1 MALQFN
7 ADEIFSIAERIEENG
22 ARFYR
27 RAAER
32 LMEPD
37 VSNLLTDLAAS
48 EDEHKRI
55 FTAMRDKLRKCGGLP
70 PVEPPDSSEGFLN
83 AWADGH
89 IFRKFD
95 DPLEKLTGDES
106 VEDILRIA
114 IDIEKDSVLFYLG
127 MKETLNE
134 ESDKSTIERIIREE
148 MDHYAAFSKRL
159 AMLSAELN

>member
-32 LMEPD
+32 LVEPD
-37 VSNLLTDLAAS
+37 VSNLLVELAEK

-55 FTAMRDKLRKCGGLP
+55 FAAIREKLRECGGLP
-70 PVEPPDSSEGFLN
+70 PVEPSDSSEGFLD

-95 DPLEKLTGDES
+95 DPLEELTGDES

-114 IDIEKDSVLFYLG
+114 IDLEKDSIVFYLG
-127 MKETLNE
+127 MKETLSD
-134 ESDKSTIERIIREE
+134 ESHKSTIDRIIREE
-148 MDHYAAFSKRL
+148 MNHYAAFSKRL
-159 AMLSAELN
+159 AICEGELN